1 MTSPDDG
8 GGTLCSVCDLSG
20 PCEAQGLCLD
30 PTVICLNPQENAGAR
45 SDAVVDDGDLYDLS
59 EPAPAPADVIAS
71 PTLTD
76 AFLIEGQ
83 LVVRSEDGTWRPIS
97 MPAPRSDGPNSFHKL
112 TPGELDAM
120 RIPSDPNEA
129 RAYLL
134 RQGVVTVP
142 HGKHVLSLIHI

>member
-8 GGTLCSVCDLSG
+8 GGTRCSVCDQSG
-20 PCEAQGLCLD
+20 PCEDQGLCLD
-30 PTVICLNPQENAGAR
+30 PTVICLNLQENAGAR
-45 SDAVVDDGDLYDLS
+45 SDDGDLYDLSEPSDIAATPVDDDDDLYDLS

-97 MPAPRSDGPNSFHKL
+97 MPALRSDVPNSFHKL
-112 TPGELDAM
+112 TPRELDAM
-120 RIPSDPNEA
+120 RIPSAE
-129 RAYLL
+129 
-134 RQGVVTVP
+134 
-142 HGKHVLSLIHI
+142 